1 MTAAKRRLS
10 RSIRARIT
18 LGALIVV
25 ALALTLGSVVAVRI
39 MEGSLTEG
47 VAVALEQ
54 NLKTIAEQVDRD
66 PSAVK
71 DLDGDVL
78 VRLDPAGAEGG
89 QGSDDDDDED
99 DDETNDD
106 DAAGLPTAAESDP
119 ARVVIDGDSYLVAS
133 EQTDAGLLTVAQP
146 LEHVDDAVSTA
157 TGLLWFAVP
166 LVLVLIGGVLWVV
179 TGRALAPVERLR
191 RQVDGIDAT
200 DLDQRLDTGRG
211 DELSALAGTMN
222 GLLDRIQAAQLTQR
236 RFVSDASHELRS
248 PLATMRQHAEL
259 AEAHPEATSLEALSD
274 VVLAEGLRMQELV
287 EGLLLL
293 AHLDERRERAVA
305 PVDLDDLV
313 LTEVRRLRGTGITVD
328 AGGIGPGRVIGD
340 QSLLGRVVRN
350 LADNAA
356 RHARTRVTIRVMTQA
371 ERVLLQVQDD
381 GSGIPQADRARVFDR
396 FVRLDEGRARDEGG
410 SGLGLAIVAE
420 VIRAHGGTVTVTDA
434 ADGGALFT
442 VDLPAA

>member
-1 MTAAKRRLS
+1 MAARKVRIT

-25 ALALTLGSVVAVRI
+25 ALALGIGSVVAVRI
-39 MEGSLTEG
+39 MDGSLTEG
-47 VAVALEQ
+47 VSVALDQ
-54 NLKTIAEQVDRD
+54 NLKTIADQVDRN

-71 DLDGDVL
+71 DLDSDVL
-78 VRLDPAGAEGG
+78 VRLDPAGDKGG
-89 QGSDDDDDED
+89 QGSDDDDE

-106 DAAGLPTAAESDP
+106 DAVGLPTAAESDP
-119 ARVVIDGDSYLVAS
+119 VRVIIDGEPYLVAS
-133 EQTDAGLLTVAQP
+133 EETDAGLLTVAQP

-157 TGLLWFAVP
+157 TGLLLVAVP
-166 LVLVLIGGVLWVV
+166 LVLLLIGGVLWVV

-191 RQVDGIDAT
+191 KQVDGIDAT
-200 DLDQRLDTGRG
+200 DLDQRVDAGRG
-211 DELSALAGTMN
+211 DELGALAGTMN

-259 AEAHPEATSLEALSD
+259 AEAHPEATSLPALSD

-287 EGLLLL
+287 DGLLLL
-293 AHLDERRERAVA
+293 AHLDERRERASTS
-305 PVDLDDLV
+305 VDLDDLA
-313 LTEVRRLRGTGITVD
+313 LAETRRLRGTGVTVD
-328 AGGIGPGRVIGD
+328 ASGIGPGRVTGD
-340 QSLLGRVVRN
+340 PALLGRVVRN

-356 RHARTRVTIRVMTQA
+356 RHARTKVVIRVTALDGRA
-371 ERVLLQVQDD
+371 LLQMQDD
-381 GSGIPQADRARVFDR
+381 GSGIPPADRERVFDR
-396 FVRLDEGRARDEGG
+396 FVRLDEGRARDAGG

-420 VIRAHGGTVTVTDA
+420 VVGAHGGTVTVTDA

>member
-1 MTAAKRRLS
+1 MAVRKVRIT

-25 ALALTLGSVVAVRI
+25 ALALGIGSVVAVRI
-39 MEGSLTEG
+39 MEGSLTAG
-47 VAVALEQ
+47 VSVALEQ
-54 NLKTIAEQVDRD
+54 NLKTIADQVDRD

-71 DLDGDVL
+71 ELDSDVL
-78 VRLDPAGAEGG
+78 VRLDPAGDKGG
-89 QGSDDDDDED
+89 HGTDDDDED
-99 DDETNDD
+99 EEPDD
-106 DAAGLPTAAESDP
+106 DAAGLPTASESDP
-119 ARVVIDGDSYLVAS
+119 ARVVIDGEPYLVAS
-133 EQTDAGLLTVAQP
+133 EETDAGLLTVAQP

-157 TGLLWFAVP
+157 TGLLLVAVP
-166 LVLVLIGGVLWVV
+166 LVLLLIGGVLWVV

-200 DLDQRLDTGRG
+200 DLDERVDAGR
-211 DELSALAGTMN
+211 DELGALAGTMN

-259 AEAHPEATSLEALSD
+259 AEAHPEATSLAALSD

-293 AHLDERRERAVA
+293 AHLDERRERATA
-305 PVDLDDLV
+305 PVDLDDLA
-313 LTEVRRLRGTGITVD
+313 LTEARRLRGTGVAVD
-328 AGGIGPGRVIGD
+328 ATGIGPGRVIGD
-340 QSLLGRVVRN
+340 PALLGRVVRN

-356 RHARTRVTIRVMTQA
+356 RHARSTVAIRVTTQA
-371 ERVLLQVQDD
+371 GRVLLQVQDD
-381 GSGIPQADRARVFDR
+381 GGGIPPADRERVFDR
-396 FVRLDEGRARDEGG
+396 FVRLDEGRARDQGG
-410 SGLGLAIVAE
+410 SGLGLAIVTE
-420 VIRAHGGTVTVTDA
+420 VVGAHGGTVTVAHA
-434 ADGGALFT
+434 ADGGALFS

>member
-1 MTAAKRRLS
+1 MRVT

-18 LGALIVV
+18 LGALVVV
-25 ALALTLGSVVAVRI
+25 ALALGIGSVVAVRI
-39 MEGSLTEG
+39 MQESLTEG
-47 VAVALEQ
+47 VSVALEQ
-54 NLKTIAEQVDRD
+54 NLKTIADQVDRN
-66 PSAVK
+66 PSAIK
-71 DLDGDVL
+71 DLDSDVL
-78 VRLDPAGAEGG
+78 VRLDPTGDDGG
-89 QGSDDDDDED
+89 HGSDDDDDED
-99 DDETNDD
+99 ETNDD
-106 DAAGLPTAAESDP
+106 DAVGLPAAPDDDP
-119 ARVVIDGDSYLVAS
+119 VRVVIDGEPYLVAS

-157 TGLLWFAVP
+157 TGLLVVAVP

-200 DLDQRLDTGRG
+200 DLDQRVDAGRD
-211 DELSALAGTMN
+211 DELGALAGTMN
-222 GLLDRIQAAQLTQR
+222 GLLERIQAAQLTQR

-259 AEAHPEATSLEALSD
+259 AEAHPDATSLAALSD

-293 AHLDERRERAVA
+293 AHLDERRPPASA
-305 PVDLDDLV
+305 PVDLDDLA
-313 LTEVRRLRGTGITVD
+313 LTEARRLRGTGVTVD
-328 AGGIGPGRVIGD
+328 ASGIGPARVTGD
-340 QSLLGRVVRN
+340 PALLGRVVRN

-356 RHARTRVTIRVMTQA
+356 RHARSKVAIRVTTRA
-371 ERVLLQVQDD
+371 GRVLLQVQDD
-381 GSGIPQADRARVFDR
+381 GSGIPPADRERVFDR

-420 VIRAHGGTVTVTDA
+420 VVGAHGGTVTATDA